1 MCKYLILLGL
11 CVGYS
16 LPNHAQNIAVL
27 KGQKRIL
34 LVFESDADSN
44 FYIYQ
49 KAIETAHKAAFEE
62 RDLVVIKVTDEEIY
76 RKYGVDS
83 DKSMV
88 MLIGKDGQAKVQ
100 QDHIFEATALFGVI
114 DAMPMRRE
122 EMKRQKNN

>member
-1 MCKYLILLGL
+1 M
-11 CVGYS
+11 
-16 LPNHAQNIAVL
+16 
-27 KGQKRIL
+27 

-49 KAIETAHKAAFEE
+49 KLIETAHKAAFEE

-122 EMKRQKNN
+122 EMKRQKTN